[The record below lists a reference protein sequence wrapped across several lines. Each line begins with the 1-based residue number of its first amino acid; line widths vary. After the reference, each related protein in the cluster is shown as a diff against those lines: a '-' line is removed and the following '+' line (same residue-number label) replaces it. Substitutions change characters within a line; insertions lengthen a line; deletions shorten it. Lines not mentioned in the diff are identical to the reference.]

1 MATVFLFK
9 LDNFKNEFLA
19 NFQQKIET
27 VTILKC
33 EDGTYLVPVCVSGW
47 LVPAFIFDSSGS
59 NNKKLEGL
67 KLLKFCF

>member
-19 NFQQKIET
+19 NFQQIIET

-33 EDGTYLVPVCVSGW
+33 EDGIWYSMCLRLIGSG
-47 LVPAFIFDSSGS
+47 FYF
-59 NNKKLEGL
+59 
-67 KLLKFCF
+67 

>member
-27 VTILKC
+27 VTILKS
-33 EDGTYLVPVCVSGW
+33 EDGIWYRYVSQADW
-47 LVPAFIFDSSGS
+47 FRFLFLTAPAPII
-59 NNKKLEGL
+59 KR
-67 KLLKFCF
+67 

>member
-27 VTILKC
+27 VTKLKC
-33 EDGTYLVPVCVSGW
+33 EDGIWYRYVSQADW
-47 LVPAFIFDSSGS
+47 FRLLFLTAPAPIIKS
-59 NNKKLEGL
+59 
-67 KLLKFCF
+67 